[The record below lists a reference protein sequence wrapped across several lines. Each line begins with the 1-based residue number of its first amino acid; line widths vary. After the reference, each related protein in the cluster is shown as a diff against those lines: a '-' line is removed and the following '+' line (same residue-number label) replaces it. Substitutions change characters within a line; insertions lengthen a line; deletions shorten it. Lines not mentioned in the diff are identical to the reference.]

1 MAKFNDKKDKY
12 AFLSKKECDRIGSK
26 SLKQIDFEIDHRL
39 LVPVPALVKQLPD
52 NCLLI
57 MAWRLL
63 DVLEG

>member
-12 AFLSKKECDRIGSK
+12 AFLSKKEFDRIGSK

-39 LVPVPALVKQLPD
+39 LVPVLALVKPLPD